1 MPLIIIDYV
10 HDDYSIKHGGLLKRF
25 YKDELLFVEGQI
37 LETYEGWLGRE
48 KVRMV
53 NAHTA
58 GLLTSSRIYLPRD
71 DLLKY
76 GIVPRIW
83 IVYSVSRVGDPWKER
98 YYPVYPGRIV
108 PYVPGRDLIM
118 SRLEDLTLRF
128 AGFQSRLAGIIYR
141 SFMIF
146 EELKPLKKKTER
158 PRKKQKKRYRKK

>member
-1 MPLIIIDYV
+1 MPLVIIDYV
-10 HDDYSIKHGGLLKRF
+10 HEDYSVKHGGLLRRF

-37 LETYEGWLGRE
+37 LEAYEGWLGRE

-53 NAHTA
+53 NAHIT

-83 IVYSVSRVGDPWKER
+83 IVYSVSRVGDPKKER

-108 PYVPGRDLIM
+108 PYVPGRDLLM

-128 AGFQSRLAGIIYR
+128 VGFRSRLAGIIYR
-141 SFMIF
+141 SFMVF
-146 EELKPLKKKTER
+146 EELKPLKKAEK
-158 PRKKQKKRYRKK
+158 PRKKQKKRFSWKK